1 MLSPQSRAALKMA
14 GLTDEEID
22 QATARA
28 SNNTGPVS
36 AVGENRKSSR
46 SGASQGKRRSK
57 REIIEKSSLMKVNDD
72 SGTGYSYVSESVA
85 KQNQESKEKD
95 KMDEEEPDDDDLLAQ
110 AIAQSLENPNRNN
123 SASTSSSAP
132 RTNVQSHVS
141 PMETDE
147 REDVDQE
154 EEMMRAEL
162 LSLGLAEED
171 IEFQLEWYRKQN
183 KNKIQTTSASSS
195 SQIGRQEI
203 DLTNSPVPARNSQL
217 ADRRNR
223 IGLYERSSQEE
234 KELEEQR
241 QRTERSEK
249 LRAELFRPP
258 AAPNPVQAIPLGDDE
273 YDAMLEIAIQES
285 LR

>member
-36 AVGENRKSSR
+36 AVGENRKSSS

-95 KMDEEEPDDDDLLAQ
+95 KMDEEEPNDDDLLAQ
-110 AIAQSLENPNRNN
+110 AIAQSLENTN
-123 SASTSSSAP
+123 SASNSSSAP

-162 LSLGLAEED
+162 LSLGLADED

-183 KNKIQTTSASSS
+183 KNKIQTPSASSS
-195 SQIGRQEI
+195 SQTGRQEI